1 MNTNE
6 KQLID
11 AYGRRIDYLR
21 ISLTDKCNLRC
32 RYCMP
37 KEGISPLR
45 HEEVLTLEEIHRVAR
60 LLTELGIRK
69 IRITGGEPL
78 VRRNSM
84 ELIRRL
90 SELPEQPELVMT
102 TNGVLLEEHL
112 EELAKRGLR
121 KINISLDT
129 CDRDTYREL
138 TGKDALD
145 RVNAAIDRALSMG
158 FLVKVNAVLVRGIN
172 EKDAEALAGLA
183 KDRNLTV
190 RFIELMP
197 MGCAGGLS
205 GVPGDLLLQRLEGT
219 YGEATPVSV
228 ELQESGEGKTAAGR
242 TEESCGM
249 KGTERTEVTG
259 MPEETGD
266 GSGKENRK
274 TISSEGSAE
283 GTGNGPARYVRFP
296 GFRSPVGFINP
307 LSHQF
312 CRDCNRIR
320 LTVDG
325 RLKLCLFYPDGL
337 DLREPL
343 RSGCTD
349 EEIKEMIR
357 GIILLKPERHEFV
370 RGAAEEE
377 KNMVQ
382 IGG

>member
-1 MNTNE
+1 MNRNE

-205 GVPGDLLLQRLEGT
+205 GVPGDLLLQRLERT

-228 ELQESGEGKTAAGR
+228 EMQESGEGKTAA
-242 TEESCGM
+242 
-249 KGTERTEVTG
+249 
-259 MPEETGD
+259 
-266 GSGKENRK
+266 
-274 TISSEGSAE
+274 